1 MFHSKM
7 KMGDMMKT
15 VIIDD
20 DLEFARYL
28 KDEINQCDMISMDIE
43 INSYDDDF
51 DLYFLDI
58 DMPDT
63 DGIAYARKIK
73 NKAPHARIIFVSY
86 RNDLVFDALH
96 IFPFSF
102 IRKEF
107 LHEELMMVLKRIY
120 ELDIEEKKMLFIHEH
135 LSLPLGH
142 ICYIEKKGSY
152 SHVHTQNHVYKL
164 RKSLNVLYALL
175 NSCFVYINKGTIVHL
190 QHVAGYDQD
199 EIRLKDSK
207 VLYMSRGRR
216 QEVILAYLKYKE
228 GI

>member
-1 MFHSKM
+1 MI
-7 KMGDMMKT
+7 MGDMMKA

-20 DLEFARYL
+20 DLKFADHL
-28 KDEINQCDMISMDIE
+28 KNEIKQFDMISMDIE

-58 DMPDT
+58 DMPDI
-63 DGIAYARKIK
+63 DGIAYAKKIK
-73 NKAPHARIIFVSY
+73 NKKPQARIVFVS
-86 RNDLVFDALH
+86 NHSDLVFDALH

-107 LHEELMMVLKRIY
+107 LHEELRGVLKRIY
-120 ELDIEEKKMLFIHEH
+120 ELEMEEKKMLYISEQF
-135 LSLPLGH
+135 SLPLGH

-152 SHVHTQNHVYKL
+152 GYIHTKNHVYKL
-164 RKSLNVLYALL
+164 RKSLSALFELL
-175 NSCFVYINKGTIVHL
+175 NSYFVYINKGTIINL
-190 QHVAGYDQD
+190 QHVAGYHQD
-199 EIRLKDSK
+199 EIRLKDGV